1 MKSLFLPLF
10 LILFSGVFAQNKNYN
25 KNLLP
30 EPIYSYEGKPALEYL
45 YNGKPIVYDHWIDS
59 DENGCYIEMRLNNRE
74 EFLKMEKKNTTKMMR
89 VYSNKNY
96 NVTILIKSIKEPEPD
111 DEYYKLKGYIIIQN
125 TNKERALVSF
135 SGIDW
140 FKDPRKCN

>member
-1 MKSLFLPLF
+1 
-10 LILFSGVFAQNKNYN
+10 
-25 KNLLP
+25 
-30 EPIYSYEGKPALEYL
+30 
-45 YNGKPIVYDHWIDS
+45 
-59 DENGCYIEMRLNNRE
+59 MRLNNRE